1 MNRETNKHLQTKFFK
16 QKKDYEDHSIT
27 QIEGPTKIGNFSQN
41 LKILKLFSIYYWIL
55 IKILVVLW
63 EYHVIPMFCLKSLN

>member
-41 LKILKLFSIYYWIL
+41 LKILKLFSIYY
-55 IKILVVLW
+55 
-63 EYHVIPMFCLKSLN
+63 